1 MTEESVVVICP
12 NPKCGKEIR
21 EPMLLTILCVT
32 PPEQYE
38 ACPYCFAK
46 LQTEEYPIEPEFDAQ
61 QKYEADLD
69 EEPEAEE
76 LEADDL
82 SEAEDFET
90 EEDFQEE
97 KLEDILPE
105 EDSFE
110 ERPES
115 SSGFFARVKSLI
127 PSSNGSKKEKAE
139 EAVAIVEPEH
149 ISDEDQA
156 VGDQYDEEDE
166 MEEELEAEG
175 ETEDLEPEEDDE
187 EEDFEDEEEDE
198 LEEEEED
205 EPEEED
211 FEEEEEPE
219 EAPKAKESVKAE
231 TKQECPEEFGYLAN
245 REKDV
250 PIPAVCY
257 MCPRMVDCML
267 SPRDD

>member
-1 MTEESVVVICP
+1 LTEESVVVICP

-38 ACPYCFAK
+38 ACPHCFAK
-46 LQTEEYPIEPEFDAQ
+46 LQPEEYPEEPELDAQ
-61 QKYEADLD
+61 QEHEADLD
-69 EEPEAEE
+69 EEPESEE

-90 EEDFQEE
+90 EEDYQEE

-105 EDSFE
+105 DDSFE

-115 SSGFFARVKSLI
+115 SLSFLDRVKSLI

-139 EAVAIVEPEH
+139 EAETVSIVEPEDV
-149 ISDEDQA
+149 SNEDEDEA
-156 VGDQYDEEDE
+156 VDDHYDEAEDE
-166 MEEELEAEG
+166 METEELEADDEA
-175 ETEDLEPEEDDE
+175 ESLEREEDDD
-187 EEDFEDEEEDE
+187 EEDFED
-198 LEEEEED
+198 EEEED

-219 EAPKAKESVKAE
+219 EEPKAKEVGKTE
-231 TKQECPEEFGYLAN
+231 TKQGCPEEFGYLAN
-245 REKDV
+245 RDKDV
-250 PIPAVCY
+250 PIPAACY